1 MSLADIYR
9 LGKELVDQEPNRS
22 VMIRRKGE
30 SRIPT
35 PLLSAVSAPS
45 AGAAS
50 KLGGLA
56 NLRAPVPTVA
66 GGSNAPSWRAAA
78 PVATAPARGW
88 ASNGGSLAGVV
99 SGSAG
104 NSRTT
109 TPVNGASVSGT
120 PSTAPTPV
128 APLAGINGAVAASS
142 TLGHVAT
149 AGGSM
154 PQPVVKRE
162 EKVLGEVG
170 KVDEVDWDVS
180 DEE

>member
-35 PLLSAVSAPS
+35 PLLSAVSGSTAT
-45 AGAAS
+45 AAS

-56 NLRAPVPTVA
+56 NLRAPTPSTA
-66 GGSNAPSWRAAA
+66 GSANSPSWRGAA
-78 PVATAPARGW
+78 PIASAPARGW
-88 ASNGGSLAGVV
+88 MASTGGSLAGVV
-99 SGSAG
+99 SASAG
-104 NSRTT
+104 NSRTA
-109 TPVNGASVSGT
+109 TPVNGASTS
-120 PSTAPTPV
+120 SAPAPV
-128 APLAGINGAVAASS
+128 APLAGVNGALAASS
-142 TLGHVAT
+142 TLTHAT
-149 AGGSM
+149 NAGSTAAHAAA
-154 PQPVVKRE
+154 KRE

-170 KVDEVDWDVS
+170 KVDEADWDVS